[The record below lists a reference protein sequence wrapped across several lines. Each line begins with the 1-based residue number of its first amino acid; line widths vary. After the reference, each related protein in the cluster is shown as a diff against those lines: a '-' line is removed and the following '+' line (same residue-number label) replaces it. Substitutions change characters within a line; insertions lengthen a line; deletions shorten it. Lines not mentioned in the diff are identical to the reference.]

1 MKGLTDEPSQGDLLS
16 SLHLVTQILSRQ
28 SALESSCIEAMALGW
43 NVVPGRRT
51 LAVSRKLSC
60 HRLRTEYALGS
71 LCVESRNATKYSKCT
86 AWGILQEE
94 GVVLR

>member
-1 MKGLTDEPSQGDLLS
+1 MNQVGGLSELS
-16 SLHLVTQILSRQ
+16 APGHSDPQ
-28 SALESSCIEAMALGW
+28 SPIGTLESSCIEAMALGW
-43 NVVPGRRT
+43 SVVPDRRT
-51 LAVSRKLSC
+51 LAVSRKLGC

-86 AWGILQEE
+86 AWRILQEE